1 MSSGKYGVVMD
12 DEEVATFLET
22 QGIGTLSL
30 GDERGGYGVPMSFG
44 YDRTRERCILQL
56 SFGEDSEK
64 ATYIDSGNQVSL
76 STYEWNAVDDWQSVV
91 VRGTLHELSSAK
103 EPWVAGL
110 FAAYSKIASREI
122 FQQPLEELEF
132 EWYELRID
140 DVHGRAAV
148 D

>member
-12 DEEVATFLET
+12 DEEVATFLER

-44 YDRTRERCILQL
+44 YDRSRERCILQL

-64 ATYIDSGNQVSL
+64 ATYIESGNQVSL
-76 STYEWNAVDDWQSVV
+76 STYEWNAVDDWRSVV
-91 VRGTLHELSSAK
+91 VRGTLHELSSVE
-103 EPWVAGL
+103 EPWAMGL

-122 FQQPLEELEF
+122 FQQPLEDLEF

-140 DVHGRAAV
+140 DIHGRAAT